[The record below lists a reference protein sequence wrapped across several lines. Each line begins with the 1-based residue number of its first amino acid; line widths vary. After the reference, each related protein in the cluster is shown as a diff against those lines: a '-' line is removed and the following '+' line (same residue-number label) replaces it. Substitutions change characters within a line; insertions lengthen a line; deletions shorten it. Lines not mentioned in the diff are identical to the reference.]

1 VVARSDVWWIDF
13 GEPLGS
19 EPDYL
24 RPALVVSSD
33 RFNRSRLATVIVSAI
48 TSNFRLGA
56 APGNVALPEG
66 SGGLPRQSVVNVSQT
81 MVVDRQRLVERLGA
95 LDRRSM
101 HAVDDGLRLVLA
113 L

>member
-1 VVARSDVWWIDF
+1 
-13 GEPLGS
+13 
-19 EPDYL
+19 
-24 RPALVVSSD
+24 
-33 RFNRSRLATVIVSAI
+33 
-48 TSNFRLGA
+48 
-56 APGNVALPEG
+56 
-66 SGGLPRQSVVNVSQT
+66 